1 MEKSG
6 VGKRARDEA
15 LHREILA
22 RGLEAHHTA
31 RGCRNADGSA
41 AVRSVRGLEQT
52 ARYLHCCATRRTTW
66 RVSRIQ
72 RIVWMRQAYRLRVYA
87 QTQLG
92 GCRLADEKRAL
103 RLKSAMNG
111 SVTSGKYVR
120 ALCPSV
126 VGIPT
131 TSFKSLAERIQPLS
145 LPCVCGR
152 RSKSRWV
159 KPCSSAERED
169 TDSRSFSRVNSM
181 AAQSSGLR
189 FLL

>member
-41 AVRSVRGLEQT
+41 AVGSVRGPEQT

-72 RIVWMRQAYRLRVYA
+72 RIVWMRQAYRLRVHA

-92 GCRLADEKRAL
+92 AADL
-103 RLKSAMNG
+103 PMKSA
-111 SVTSGKYVR
+111 
-120 ALCPSV
+120 
-126 VGIPT
+126 
-131 TSFKSLAERIQPLS
+131 
-145 LPCVCGR
+145 PCA
-152 RSKSRWV
+152 
-159 KPCSSAERED
+159 SSPR
-169 TDSRSFSRVNSM
+169 
-181 AAQSSGLR
+181 
-189 FLL
+189 